1 MEKKR
6 FGVSWV
12 LVTPRVSFDCKK
24 PRNVSS
30 SLPRFVGPF
39 FVSRVAKQRGKDNEG
54 AVADATVALDD
65 KEEENKKDKKEILK
79 WRSNIEII
87 LIARA

>member
-1 MEKKR
+1 MLGLTEVR
-6 FGVSWV
+6 FDSRSTSHVTYPSATNCRLRNFFGV
-12 LVTPRVSFDCKK
+12 
-24 PRNVSS
+24 
-30 SLPRFVGPF
+30 
-39 FVSRVAKQRGKDNEG
+39 AQQRGKDNEG